1 MTEETQKSLDKDGW
15 LHSGD
20 VATII
25 PEHGNAFRIIDRV
38 KNIFKLQQ
46 GEYIAPEKIEN
57 KLAKCKYIE
66 QLFIY
71 GDSLQSYLVGIL
83 VPKSKDVIE
92 FLKNKGI
99 ENVTKENYKDYF
111 EDQDLIKDILKEIND
126 YSRHNDIKGFEIVKK
141 VHLCKEPFS
150 VDNNLLTTT
159 MKIRRHIAKK
169 YFMKE
174 IEEMYSSK

>member
-1 MTEETQKSLDKDGW
+1 MAEETQKSLDKDGW
-15 LHSGD
+15 LYNWD

-25 PEHGNAFRIIDRV
+25 PEYGNAFRIIDRV

-111 EDQDLIKDILKEIND
+111 EDPDLIKDILKEIND
-126 YSRHNDIKGFEIVKK
+126 YSRHNDIKEFEIVKK
-141 VHLCKEPFS
+141 IHLCKEPFS
-150 VDNNLLTTT
+150 
-159 MKIRRHIAKK
+159 I
-169 YFMKE
+169 E
-174 IEEMYSSK
+174 IN